1 MRWTSA
7 TAIVALTATFM
18 LGERK
23 VGAQQLQTPTPPPAR
38 PVIVIDPAHGGSDG
52 GDRVADRVLEKAVTL
67 ELANRLRPLL
77 LARGFD
83 VRMTR
88 EKDPEGILTVDQ
100 RAGTANQQHPTA
112 CLVLHSSATG
122 TGVHLYTSALPETV
136 VQSASGYVTVWKEA
150 QVPYVSSSLRL
161 SAEIAAALTRSRVP
175 VATGRTWMMP
185 LDSLLCPAVAVE
197 IAPLARDSNSAVTDA
212 GYQQQVAEG
221 IAGAMLF
228 WHSKSNPTV
237 PTSVS
242 GVGQP

>member
-23 VGAQQLQTPTPPPAR
+23 VDAQQLQTPTPPPAR

-88 EKDPEGILTVDQ
+88 
-100 RAGTANQQHPTA
+100 
-112 CLVLHSSATG
+112 
-122 TGVHLYTSALPETV
+122 
-136 VQSASGYVTVWKEA
+136 
-150 QVPYVSSSLRL
+150 
-161 SAEIAAALTRSRVP
+161 
-175 VATGRTWMMP
+175 
-185 LDSLLCPAVAVE
+185 
-197 IAPLARDSNSAVTDA
+197 
-212 GYQQQVAEG
+212 
-221 IAGAMLF
+221 
-228 WHSKSNPTV
+228 
-237 PTSVS
+237 
-242 GVGQP
+242 